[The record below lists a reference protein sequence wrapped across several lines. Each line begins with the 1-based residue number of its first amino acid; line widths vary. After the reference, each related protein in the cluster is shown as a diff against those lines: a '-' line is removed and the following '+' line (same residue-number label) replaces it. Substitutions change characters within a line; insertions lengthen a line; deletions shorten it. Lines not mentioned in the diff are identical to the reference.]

1 MMEEQELA
9 LRCARGDNAARRELY
24 MQYGSR
30 ILALCRRYVSDPADA
45 EDLRQDAF
53 VKIYRVIGRFR
64 WTRPGSLYAWM
75 SRVTINMAFDSY
87 WKRRRLAR
95 QLVDVEEMENAI
107 PDESTREEAASVP
120 PEVLAAMIEALP
132 EGYRTVFKL
141 YCIDGLSH
149 KDIAALLGIKEKSS
163 SASLSRARA
172 LLSDAIREYW
182 RNQEDGASPESW
194 AGILRKMRRATALRV
209 SATALALLLP
219 ISALLLW
226 HSNRQP
232 SAPTIAELTPT
243 VPAEPSPAP
252 EEPIVIPSEA
262 KESISSPVYSSV
274 VPNNPLVIPNDSSVI
289 PSDSP
294 VIPSEAKESV
304 PIDTPIDAP
313 TQPQEARQ
321 EPIQAPKQDPRPDSI
336 DPFLTLPEQIQRHRP
351 RVSLS
356 LRAGSGAARRS
367 TDVDLNST
375 PYIAALTYMNE
386 IRLPDGAINAI
397 DGIEVWNVRSN
408 YGNAI
413 EWLTNNSMP
422 GVFKST
428 KDSYRH
434 DLPVSLGLTARMELT
449 SWLGVESGLEYTYLH
464 STVLSEATHMDQRL
478 HFVGIPVRMDAR
490 LWSRGGIDLYA
501 GLGAKAEKCIAATM
515 GRVECEEPRL
525 QWSTEAFAGVQ
536 YRIAPRTHLYF
547 QPQISYSLTKT
558 DLVTY
563 RTETPMVFTLNAGLR
578 FDLK

>member
-24 MQYGSR
+24 IQYGSR

-45 EDLRQDAF
+45 EDLKQDAF
-53 VKIYRVIGRFR
+53 VKIFRIIGRFR

-87 WKRRRLAR
+87 RKRRRLAR
-95 QLVDVEEMENAI
+95 ELVDVEEMENVI
-107 PDESTREEAASVP
+107 PDESTREEVASVP
-120 PEVLAAMIEALP
+120 PEVLASMIEALP

-172 LLSDAIREYW
+172 LLSDAVREYW
-182 RNQEDGASPESW
+182 RNQEEGASPDSW
-194 AGILRKMRRATALRV
+194 AGILRKMRRATALR
-209 SATALALLLP
+209 ACTTALAVLLP
-219 ISALLLW
+219 VSALLLW

-232 SAPTIAELTPT
+232 SAPPIAENTPAT
-243 VPAEPSPAP
+243 PVTPSAIP
-252 EEPIVIPSEA
+252 EESIVIQEDTFVPYSRPSVA
-262 KESISSPVYSSV
+262 
-274 VPNNPLVIPNDSSVI
+274 

-304 PIDTPIDAP
+304 PSDAP
-313 TQPQEARQ
+313 ASPQEPQRKPEQKPRQ
-321 EPIQAPKQDPRPDSI
+321 DTRPDPI

-356 LRAGSGAARRS
+356 FRAGSGTSRRS
-367 TDVDLNST
+367 TDVNLNST
-375 PYIAALTYMNE
+375 PYIAALTYMNQVDP
-386 IRLPDGAINAI
+386 RLRPD
-397 DGIEVWNVRSN
+397 VRSN

-422 GVFKST
+422 GSYMSSVNH
-428 KDSYRH
+428 YRH
-434 DLPVSLGLTARMELT
+434 DLPVSFGLTARMELT
-449 SWLGVESGLEYTYLH
+449 PRMGVESGIEYTYLH
-464 STVLSEATHMDQRL
+464 SSVVSEDVQMDQRL
-478 HFVGIPVRMDAR
+478 HFVGIPVRMDTR
-490 LWSRGGIDLYA
+490 LWTGNGLDLYA
-501 GLGAKAEKCIAATM
+501 GLGVKAEKCIAASM
-515 GRVECEEPRL
+515 GFVDCEEKRL
-525 QWSTEAFAGVQ
+525 QWSTGAFAGVQ
-536 YRIAPRTHLYF
+536 YRIGTRAHLYF
-547 QPQISYSLTKT
+547 QPELTYSLTKT

-563 RTETPMVFTLNAGLR
+563 RTETPLMFTLSAGLR

>member
-24 MQYGSR
+24 VQYGSR

-45 EDLRQDAF
+45 EDLKQDAF

-87 WKRRRLAR
+87 GKRRRLAR
-95 QLVDVEEMENAI
+95 QLVDVEEMENVI

-120 PEVLAAMIEALP
+120 PEVLSAMIEALP

-182 RNQEDGASPESW
+182 RNQEEGTSPDSW
-194 AGILRKMRRATALRV
+194 SRILRKMHRAAALRA
-209 SATALALLLP
+209 SAIAVALLLP
-219 ISALLLW
+219 VSSLLLW
-226 HSNRQP
+226 HSTRRP
-232 SAPTIAELTPT
+232 SAPILAETTPT
-243 VPAEPSPAP
+243 IPGEPSPVFD
-252 EEPIVIPSEA
+252 EPTAILEDTFVIPG
-262 KESISSPVYSSV
+262 SP
-274 VPNNPLVIPNDSSVI
+274 SVI
-289 PSDSP
+289 PGDSH
-294 VIPSEAKESV
+294 VILSEAKESV
-304 PIDTPIDAP
+304 ASVIPDLIGDLPSEAP
-313 TQPQEARQ
+313 VPSPRDSSATASPASTRDL
-321 EPIQAPKQDPRPDSI
+321 PADPI
-336 DPFLTLPEQIQRHRP
+336 DPFLTLTEQIQRQRP
-351 RVSLS
+351 RISLS
-356 LRAGSGAARRS
+356 FRAGSGTNHRNTEIS
-367 TDVDLNST
+367 LDST
-375 PYIAALTYMNE
+375 PYIAALTYMNQ
-386 IRLPDGAINAI
+386 IDPQFRPD
-397 DGIEVWNVRSN
+397 VKSN
-408 YGNAI
+408 YGNAM
-413 EWLTNNSMP
+413 EWLVTNTAP
-422 GVFKST
+422 GSYTSAVNR
-428 KDSYRH
+428 YRH

-449 SWLGVESGLEYTYLH
+449 PRVGVESGIEYTYLH
-464 STVLSEATHMDQRL
+464 STVDSEAGRMDQRL
-478 HFVGIPVRMDAR
+478 HLVGIPVRMDTR
-490 LWSRGGIDLYA
+490 LWTRNGLDLYA
-501 GLGAKAEKCIAATM
+501 GIGAKAEKCIAASM
-515 GRVECEEPRL
+515 GVVDCEEPHL

-536 YRIAPRTHLYF
+536 YRIGPRAHLYF

>member
-24 MQYGSR
+24 VQYGSR

-45 EDLRQDAF
+45 EDLKQDAF

-87 WKRRRLAR
+87 GKRRRLAR
-95 QLVDVEEMENAI
+95 QLVDVEEMENVI

-120 PEVLAAMIEALP
+120 PEVLSAMIEALP

-182 RNQEDGASPESW
+182 RNQEEGTSPDSW
-194 AGILRKMRRATALRV
+194 SRILRKMHRAAALRA
-209 SATALALLLP
+209 SAIAVALLLP
-219 ISALLLW
+219 VSALMLW
-226 HSNRQP
+226 NSHRQP
-232 SAPTIAELTPT
+232 SGPTLAEITPTIPDG
-243 VPAEPSPAP
+243 PSPAFDEQSP
-252 EEPIVIPSEA
+252 VFEEPTAIQEDTFVIPSSPSVIPSE
-262 KESISSPVYSSV
+262 SS
-274 VPNNPLVIPNDSSVI
+274 
-289 PSDSP
+289 

-304 PIDTPIDAP
+304 SSPVVPSDTLASPQAP
-313 TQPQEARQ
+313 RQ
-321 EPIQAPKQDPRPDSI
+321 EPQNAPRQDTRPDPV
-336 DPFLTLPEQIQRHRP
+336 DPFLTLTEQIQRQRP
-351 RVSLS
+351 RISLS
-356 LRAGSGAARRS
+356 FRAGSGTNRRS
-367 TDVDLNST
+367 TEVSLNST

-386 IRLPDGAINAI
+386 ISPLDNATNAI
-397 DGIEVWNVRSN
+397 DIMNVRSN

-413 EWLTNNSMP
+413 EWLSNNSALNA
-422 GVFKST
+422 FQST
-428 KDSYRH
+428 TDHYRH
-434 DLPVSLGLTARMELT
+434 DLPISLGLTARMELT
-449 SWLGVESGLEYTYLH
+449 PRVGVESGLEYTYLH
-464 STVLSEATHMDQRL
+464 SIVLSEAVQMDQRL
-478 HFVGIPVRMDAR
+478 HFVGIPVRVDTR
-490 LWSRGGIDLYA
+490 LWSRDGIDLYA
-501 GLGAKAEKCIAATM
+501 GLGAKAEKCISATM
-515 GRVECEEPRL
+515 GKIECEEPRL
-525 QWSTEAFAGVQ
+525 QWSTEAFGGVQ
-536 YRIAPRTHLYF
+536 YRIAPRAHLYF

-563 RTETPMVFTLNAGLR
+563 RTETPLMFTLNAGLR

>member
-1 MMEEQELA
+1 MEEQELA

-75 SRVTINMAFDSY
+75 SRVTINLAFDSY
-87 WKRRRLAR
+87 GKRRRLAR
-95 QLVDVEEMENAI
+95 QLVDVETVENVL
-107 PDESTREEAASVP
+107 PDESTYEEAISVP

-182 RNQEDGASPESW
+182 RNQEEGASPESW

-209 SATALALLLP
+209 GATALAVLLP
-219 ISALLLW
+219 VSALLLW
-226 HSNRQP
+226 HSDRQP
-232 SAPTIAELTPT
+232 SAPPIAEVTPT
-243 VPAEPSPAP
+243 APVEPTPAP
-252 EEPIVIPSEA
+252 EESIVIPEDT
-262 KESISSPVYSSV
+262 
-274 VPNNPLVIPNDSSVI
+274 VIPYSRPSVIKSDSSRILSDSSVT
-289 PSDSP
+289 PSDSSAVP
-294 VIPSEAKESV
+294 DDSSVIPSEAKESV
-304 PIDTPIDAP
+304 SSDTP
-313 TQPQEARQ
+313 TSPQEPRQ
-321 EPIQAPKQDPRPDSI
+321 KPKQESRQDTRPDPI
-336 DPFLTLPEQIQRHRP
+336 DPFLTLPEQIQRNRP
-351 RVSLS
+351 RISLS
-356 LRAGSGAARRS
+356 LRAGSGTARRS
-367 TDVDLNST
+367 TDVNLNTT

-386 IRLPDGAINAI
+386 IYPSSINSV
-397 DGIEVWNVRSN
+397 DGIGTMNVRSN

-413 EWLTNNSMP
+413 EWLSNNSALI
-422 GVFKST
+422 VSQST
-428 KDSYRH
+428 TDHYRH
-434 DLPVSLGLTARMELT
+434 DLPVSFGLTARMELT
-449 SWLGVESGLEYTYLH
+449 PRLGVESGLEYTYLH
-464 STVLSEATHMDQRL
+464 STVLSEAVQMDQRL
-478 HFVGIPVRMDAR
+478 HFVGIPVRVDTR
-490 LWSRGGIDLYA
+490 LWSRNGIDLYA
-501 GLGAKAEKCIAATM
+501 GLGAKAEKCISATM
-515 GRVECEEPRL
+515 GKIKCEEPRL

-536 YRIAPRTHLYF
+536 YRIAPRAHLYF
-547 QPQISYSLTKT
+547 QPQITYSLTKT

-563 RTETPMVFTLNAGLR
+563 RTETPLMFTLNAGLR

>member
-24 MQYGSR
+24 VQYGSR

-45 EDLRQDAF
+45 EDLKQDAF

-87 WKRRRLAR
+87 GKRRRLAR
-95 QLVDVEEMENAI
+95 QLVDVEEMENVI

-120 PEVLAAMIEALP
+120 PEVLSAMIEALP

-182 RNQEDGASPESW
+182 RNQEEGTSPDSW
-194 AGILRKMRRATALRV
+194 SRILRKMHRAAALRA
-209 SATALALLLP
+209 SAIAVALLLP
-219 ISALLLW
+219 VSALMLW
-226 HSNRQP
+226 NSHRQP
-232 SAPTIAELTPT
+232 SGPTLAEITPTIPDG
-243 VPAEPSPAP
+243 PSPAFDEQSP
-252 EEPIVIPSEA
+252 VFEEPTAIQEDTFVIPS
-262 KESISSPVYSSV
+262 SPSA
-274 VPNNPLVIPNDSSVI
+274 I
-289 PSDSP
+289 PSEPS

-304 PIDTPIDAP
+304 SSPVVPSDTLTSPQAP
-313 TQPQEARQ
+313 RQ
-321 EPIQAPKQDPRPDSI
+321 EPQNAPRQDTRSNPV
-336 DPFLTLPEQIQRHRP
+336 DPFLTLTEQIQRRRP
-351 RVSLS
+351 RISLS
-356 LRAGSGAARRS
+356 FRAGSGTNRRNTEVS
-367 TDVDLNST
+367 LNST

-386 IRLPDGAINAI
+386 ISPLDNATNAI
-397 DGIEVWNVRSN
+397 DIMNVRSN

-413 EWLTNNSMP
+413 EWLSNNSALNA
-422 GVFKST
+422 FQST
-428 KDSYRH
+428 TDHYRH

-449 SWLGVESGLEYTYLH
+449 PRVGVESGLEYTYLH
-464 STVLSEATHMDQRL
+464 STVLSEAVQMDQRL
-478 HFVGIPVRMDAR
+478 HFVGIPVRVDAR
-490 LWSRGGIDLYA
+490 LWSRDGIDLYA
-501 GLGAKAEKCIAATM
+501 GLGAKAEKCISATM
-515 GRVECEEPRL
+515 GKIECEEPRL
-525 QWSTEAFAGVQ
+525 QWSTEAFAGLQ
-536 YRIAPRTHLYF
+536 YRIAPRAHLYF

>member
-24 MQYGSR
+24 IQYGSR

-53 VKIYRVIGRFR
+53 VKIYRVIGRFH

-87 WKRRRLAR
+87 GKRRRLAR
-95 QLVDVEEMENAI
+95 QLVDVDEMENDI

-120 PEVLAAMIEALP
+120 PEVLASMIEALP

-182 RNQEDGASPESW
+182 RNQEEGASPESW

-209 SATALALLLP
+209 GATAMALLLP

-232 SAPTIAELTPT
+232 SAPAIAEVTPIAP
-243 VPAEPSPAP
+243 VEPSPT
-252 EEPIVIPSEA
+252 
-262 KESISSPVYSSV
+262 PVEQITIQEDTF
-274 VPNNPLVIPNDSSVI
+274 IPNSRPSVI
-289 PSDSP
+289 PSNP
-294 VIPSEAKESV
+294 FVIPSEAKESV
-304 PIDTPIDAP
+304 PIDTHTDTPAP
-313 TQPQEARQ
+313 AQ
-321 EPIQAPKQDPRPDSI
+321 EPWQEPDPAPKQDTRPDPI
-336 DPFLTLPEQIQRHRP
+336 DPFLTLPEQIQRNRP
-351 RVSLS
+351 RISIS
-356 LRAGSGAARRS
+356 LRAGSGAACRS

-413 EWLTNNSMP
+413 EWLANNSAP
-422 GVFKST
+422 GLFRST

-449 SWLGVESGLEYTYLH
+449 PRLGVESGLEYTYLH

-490 LWSRGGIDLYA
+490 LWSRGGIDLYV

-515 GRVECEEPRL
+515 GRIVCEEPRL

-536 YRIAPRTHLYF
+536 YRIAPRAHLYF

-563 RTETPMVFTLNAGLR
+563 RTENPMMFTLNAGLR

>member
-24 MQYGSR
+24 IQYGSR

-75 SRVTINMAFDSY
+75 SRVTINLAFDSY
-87 WKRRRLAR
+87 GKRRRLAR
-95 QLVDVEEMENAI
+95 QLVDVETVENVL
-107 PDESTREEAASVP
+107 PDESTYEEAISVP

-182 RNQEDGASPESW
+182 RNQEEGASPESW

-209 SATALALLLP
+209 GATALAVLLP
-219 ISALLLW
+219 VSALLLW
-226 HSNRQP
+226 HSDRQP
-232 SAPTIAELTPT
+232 SAPPIAENTPT
-243 VPAEPSPAP
+243 MPVEPTPAP
-252 EEPIVIPSEA
+252 EESIVIPEDT
-262 KESISSPVYSSV
+262 
-274 VPNNPLVIPNDSSVI
+274 VIPYSRPSVAKSDSS
-289 PSDSP
+289 

-304 PIDTPIDAP
+304 PIDTLSDTPAP
-313 TQPQEARQ
+313 PQDPRQ
-321 EPIQAPKQDPRPDSI
+321 EPKQEPKQSPKQDTRPDPI
-336 DPFLTLPEQIQRHRP
+336 DPFLTLPEQIQRNRP
-351 RVSLS
+351 RISLS
-356 LRAGSGAARRS
+356 LRAGSGTARRS
-367 TDVDLNST
+367 TDVNLNTT

-386 IRLPDGAINAI
+386 IYPSSINSV
-397 DGIEVWNVRSN
+397 DGIGTMNVRSN

-413 EWLTNNSMP
+413 EWLSNNSALI
-422 GVFKST
+422 VSQST
-428 KDSYRH
+428 TDHYRH
-434 DLPVSLGLTARMELT
+434 DLPVSFGLTARMELT
-449 SWLGVESGLEYTYLH
+449 PRLGVESGLEYTYLH
-464 STVLSEATHMDQRL
+464 STVLSEAVQMDQRL
-478 HFVGIPVRMDAR
+478 HFVGIPVRVDTR
-490 LWSRGGIDLYA
+490 LWSRNGIDLYA
-501 GLGAKAEKCIAATM
+501 GLGAKAEKCISASM
-515 GRVECEEPRL
+515 GKIECEEPRL
-525 QWSTEAFAGVQ
+525 QWSTEAFAGLQ
-536 YRIAPRTHLYF
+536 YRIAPRAHLYF

-563 RTETPMVFTLNAGLR
+563 RTETPMMFTLNAGLR

>member
-45 EDLRQDAF
+45 EDLKQDAF
-53 VKIYRVIGRFR
+53 VKIFRVIGRFR

-87 WKRRRLAR
+87 GKRRRLAR
-95 QLVDVEEMENAI
+95 QLVDVDEMENVI
-107 PDESTREEAASVP
+107 SDESTYEEAASVP

-182 RNQEDGASPESW
+182 RNEEDGTSPDSW
-194 AGILRKMRRATALRV
+194 SRILRKMHRAAALRA
-209 SATALALLLP
+209 SAIAVALLIP
-219 ISALLLW
+219 VSSLLLW
-226 HSNRQP
+226 HSTRQP
-232 SAPTIAELTPT
+232 SAPPIAEITPN
-243 VPAEPSPAP
+243 VP
-252 EEPIVIPSEA
+252 EEPTPVFEEPTVIQEDTFIPYSRPSVSLNIPS
-262 KESISSPVYSSV
+262 V
-274 VPNNPLVIPNDSSVI
+274 VQ
-289 PSDSP
+289 SDAS

-304 PIDTPIDAP
+304 SSVIPDLIGDLPTETPEPSLRDSSATAP
-313 TQPQEARQ
+313 A
-321 EPIQAPKQDPRPDSI
+321 ASPRTLPPNPI
-336 DPFLTLPEQIQRHRP
+336 DPFLTLPEQIRRQRP
-351 RVSLS
+351 RISLS
-356 LRAGSGAARRS
+356 FRAGSGTSHRNA
-367 TDVDLNST
+367 DVDLGST
-375 PYIAALTYMNE
+375 PYIEALTYMNQLE
-386 IRLPDGAINAI
+386 PQFRPD
-397 DGIEVWNVRSN
+397 VRSN
-408 YGNAI
+408 VGNAL
-413 EWLTNNSMP
+413 EWLLNNSVP
-422 GVFKST
+422 GSYTSAVNH
-428 KDSYRH
+428 YRH

-449 SWLGVESGLEYTYLH
+449 PRIGVESGIEYTYLH
-464 STVLSEATHMDQRL
+464 STVDSEAGLMDQKL
-478 HFVGIPVRMDAR
+478 HFVGIPVRMDTR
-490 LWSRGGIDLYA
+490 LWTRNGLDLYA
-501 GLGAKAEKCIAATM
+501 GIGAKAEKCVAASM
-515 GRVECEEPRL
+515 GIVDCEEPRL
-525 QWSTEAFAGVQ
+525 QWSAGAFAGIQ
-536 YRIAPRTHLYF
+536 YRIAPRAHLYF
-547 QPQISYSLTKT
+547 QPEFSYSLTKT

>member
-1 MMEEQELA
+1 MEEQELA

-45 EDLRQDAF
+45 EDLKQDAF

-75 SRVTINMAFDSY
+75 SRVTINMAFDSFG
-87 WKRRRLAR
+87 KRRRLAR
-95 QLVDVEEMENAI
+95 QLVDVDEMESVI

-182 RNQEDGASPESW
+182 RNQEEGASPESW

-209 SATALALLLP
+209 SATAMALLLP
-219 ISALLLW
+219 VSALLLW

-232 SAPTIAELTPT
+232 SAPPIAEVTPT
-243 VPAEPSPAP
+243 VPVEPSPVP
-252 EEPIVIPSEA
+252 EEPIAIQEDAFVPYSRPSVAQGNSYVIPS
-262 KESISSPVYSSV
+262 
-274 VPNNPLVIPNDSSVI
+274 N
-289 PSDSP
+289 SP
-294 VIPSEAKESV
+294 VIPSEAKESLSSPVV
-304 PIDTPIDAP
+304 PNDSPVVPSDTSA
-313 TQPQEARQ
+313 TSQEPRQ
-321 EPIQAPKQDPRPDSI
+321 EPKQAPKQDTRPDPI
-336 DPFLTLPEQIQRHRP
+336 DPFLTLPEQIQRQRP
-351 RVSLS
+351 RISLS
-356 LRAGSGAARRS
+356 LRAGSGATRRS
-367 TDVDLNST
+367 ADVDLDST

-413 EWLTNNSMP
+413 EWLTNNSAP
-422 GVFKST
+422 GLFAST

-449 SWLGVESGLEYTYLH
+449 PRLGVESGLEYTYLH

-501 GLGAKAEKCIAATM
+501 GLGVKAEKCIAATM
-515 GRVECEEPRL
+515 GRIECEEPRL
-525 QWSTEAFAGVQ
+525 QWSAEAFAGVQ

-547 QPQISYSLTKT
+547 QPQISYSFTKT

-563 RTETPMVFTLNAGLR
+563 RTETPMMFTLNAGLR

>member
-24 MQYGSR
+24 VQYGSR

-45 EDLRQDAF
+45 EDLKQDAF

-87 WKRRRLAR
+87 GKRRRLAR
-95 QLVDVEEMENAI
+95 QLVDVEEMENVL

-182 RNQEDGASPESW
+182 RSQEEGTSPESW
-194 AGILRKMRRATALRV
+194 SRILRKMHRAAALRA
-209 SATALALLLP
+209 SAIAVALLLP
-219 ISALLLW
+219 VTSLLLW
-226 HSNRQP
+226 HSTRRP
-232 SAPTIAELTPT
+232 SAPTLAETTPT
-243 VPAEPSPAP
+243 IPDEPSPIID
-252 EEPIVIPSEA
+252 EPTAIQEDTFVIPS
-262 KESISSPVYSSV
+262 SP
-274 VPNNPLVIPNDSSVI
+274 SVI
-289 PSDSP
+289 PSSPSVVPGSPSVVPSDSS

-304 PIDTPIDAP
+304 PSETP
-313 TQPQEARQ
+313 TSPQEPRYEPRKESRQ
-321 EPIQAPKQDPRPDSI
+321 DTHPDSI
-336 DPFLTLPEQIQRHRP
+336 DPFLTLPEQIQRQRP
-351 RVSLS
+351 RVTLGF
-356 LRAGSGAARRS
+356 RAGSGTNRRNTEVS
-367 TDVDLNST
+367 LNST

-386 IRLPDGAINAI
+386 IDPQFRPD
-397 DGIEVWNVRSN
+397 VKSN
-408 YGNAI
+408 YGNAM
-413 EWLTNNSMP
+413 EWLVNNTAP
-422 GVFKST
+422 GSYTSAVNH
-428 KDSYRH
+428 YRH

-449 SWLGVESGLEYTYLH
+449 PRVGVESGLEYTYLH
-464 STVLSEATHMDQRL
+464 STVLSEAVQMDQRL
-478 HFVGIPVRMDAR
+478 HFVGIPVRVDAR
-490 LWSRGGIDLYA
+490 LWSRDGIDLYA
-501 GLGAKAEKCIAATM
+501 GLGAKAEKCISATM
-515 GRVECEEPRL
+515 GKIECEEPRL
-525 QWSTEAFAGVQ
+525 QWSTEAFGGVQ
-536 YRIAPRTHLYF
+536 FRIAPRAHLYF

-563 RTETPMVFTLNAGLR
+563 RTETPLMFTLNAGLR

>member
-24 MQYGSR
+24 VQYGSR

-45 EDLRQDAF
+45 EDLKQDAF

-87 WKRRRLAR
+87 GKRRRLAR
-95 QLVDVEEMENAI
+95 QLVDVEEMENVI

-120 PEVLAAMIEALP
+120 PEVLSAMIEALP

-182 RNQEDGASPESW
+182 RNQEEGTSPDSW
-194 AGILRKMRRATALRV
+194 SRILRKMHRAAALRA
-209 SATALALLLP
+209 SAIAVALLLP
-219 ISALLLW
+219 VSALMLW
-226 HSNRQP
+226 NSHRQP
-232 SAPTIAELTPT
+232 SGPTLAEITPTIPDG
-243 VPAEPSPAP
+243 PSPAFDEQSP
-252 EEPIVIPSEA
+252 VFDEPTAIQEDTFVIPSSPSVIPSIPSVIPTEA
-262 KESISSPVYSSV
+262 KES
-274 VPNNPLVIPNDSSVI
+274 DASVI
-289 PSDSP
+289 PDLIGDLPTEAPAPSP
-294 VIPSEAKESV
+294 HDTSATTPPASTRDV
-304 PIDTPIDAP
+304 PP
-313 TQPQEARQ
+313 
-321 EPIQAPKQDPRPDSI
+321 DPI
-336 DPFLTLPEQIQRHRP
+336 DPFLTLPEQIQRQRP

-356 LRAGSGAARRS
+356 FRAGSGTNRRN
-367 TDVDLNST
+367 TEVNLNST
-375 PYIAALTYMNE
+375 PYIAALTYMNQ
-386 IRLPDGAINAI
+386 IDPQFRPD
-397 DGIEVWNVRSN
+397 VKSN
-408 YGNAI
+408 YGNAM
-413 EWLTNNSMP
+413 EWLVTNTAP
-422 GVFKST
+422 GSYTSAVNR
-428 KDSYRH
+428 YRH

-449 SWLGVESGLEYTYLH
+449 PRVGVESGIEYTYLH
-464 STVLSEATHMDQRL
+464 STVDSEAGRMDQRL
-478 HFVGIPVRMDAR
+478 HLVGIPVRMDTR
-490 LWSRGGIDLYA
+490 LWTRNGLGLYA
-501 GLGAKAEKCIAATM
+501 GIGAKAEKCIAASM
-515 GRVECEEPRL
+515 GVVDCEEPHL

-536 YRIAPRTHLYF
+536 YRIGPRAHLYF

>member
-9 LRCARGDNAARRELY
+9 IRCARGDNAARRELY

-53 VKIYRVIGRFR
+53 VKIYRVIGRFH
-64 WTRPGSLYAWM
+64 WTRPGSLYSWM
-75 SRVTINMAFDSY
+75 ARVTINLAFDSY
-87 WKRRRLAR
+87 GKRRRLAR
-95 QLVDVEEMENAI
+95 ELVDVETVENVL
-107 PDESTREEAASVP
+107 PDESTYEEAVSVP

-172 LLSDAIREYW
+172 MLSDAIREYW

-209 SATALALLLP
+209 SATAMALLLP

-232 SAPTIAELTPT
+232 AAPAIAEVTPT
-243 VPAEPSPAP
+243 APAEPSTVP
-252 EEPIVIPSEA
+252 EELMAVQE
-262 KESISSPVYSSV
+262 ET
-274 VPNNPLVIPNDSSVI
+274 VIPNGRPSVLPGDSSRMLSDSSVTPSDSSSVPDDSSVI
-289 PSDSP
+289 PG
-294 VIPSEAKESV
+294 EAKESV
-304 PIDTPIDAP
+304 SSDTLAS
-313 TQPQEARQ
+313 PQKPRQKPEHEPRQ
-321 EPIQAPKQDPRPDSI
+321 ESRPDPI
-336 DPFLTLPEQIQRHRP
+336 DPFLTLPEQIQRNRP
-351 RVSLS
+351 RISLS
-356 LRAGSGAARRS
+356 LRAGSGTARRS
-367 TDVDLNST
+367 MDVNLNAT

-386 IRLPDGAINAI
+386 VNPYNDIDVIN
-397 DGIEVWNVRSN
+397 GIEVLNVRSN
-408 YGNAI
+408 YDKAI
-413 EWLTNNSMP
+413 EWLSNNSAQI
-422 GVFKST
+422 VSKST
-428 KDSYRH
+428 TDHYRH
-434 DLPVSLGLTARMELT
+434 DLPVSFGLTARMELIPR
-449 SWLGVESGLEYTYLH
+449 LGVESGLEYTYLH
-464 STVLSEATHMDQRL
+464 SIVLSEAVRMDQRL
-478 HFVGIPVRMDAR
+478 HFVGIPVRVDTR
-490 LWSRGGIDLYA
+490 LWSRNGIDLYA
-501 GLGAKAEKCIAATM
+501 GLGAKAEKCISATM
-515 GRVECEEPRL
+515 GKVECEEPRL

-536 YRIAPRTHLYF
+536 YRIAPRAHLYL

-563 RTETPMVFTLNAGLR
+563 RTETPMMFTLNAGLR

>member
-24 MQYGSR
+24 VQYGSR

-45 EDLRQDAF
+45 EDLKQDAF

-87 WKRRRLAR
+87 GKRRRLAR
-95 QLVDVEEMENAI
+95 QLVDVEEMENVI

-120 PEVLAAMIEALP
+120 PEVLSAMIEALP

-141 YCIDGLSH
+141 YCIDGHSH

-182 RNQEDGASPESW
+182 RNQEEGTSPDSW
-194 AGILRKMRRATALRV
+194 SRILRKMHRAAALRA
-209 SATALALLLP
+209 SAIAVALLLP
-219 ISALLLW
+219 VSALMLW
-226 HSNRQP
+226 NSHRQP
-232 SAPTIAELTPT
+232 SGPTLAEITPTIPDG
-243 VPAEPSPAP
+243 PSPAFDEQSP
-252 EEPIVIPSEA
+252 VFDEPTAIQEDTFVIPSSPSVIPSIPSVIPTEA
-262 KESISSPVYSSV
+262 KES
-274 VPNNPLVIPNDSSVI
+274 DASVI
-289 PSDSP
+289 PDLIGDLPTEAPAPSP
-294 VIPSEAKESV
+294 HDTSATTPPASTRDV
-304 PIDTPIDAP
+304 PP
-313 TQPQEARQ
+313 
-321 EPIQAPKQDPRPDSI
+321 DPI
-336 DPFLTLPEQIQRHRP
+336 DPFLTLPEQIQRQRP

-356 LRAGSGAARRS
+356 FRAGSGTNRRN
-367 TDVDLNST
+367 TEVNLNST
-375 PYIAALTYMNE
+375 PYIAALTYMNQ
-386 IRLPDGAINAI
+386 IDPQFRPD
-397 DGIEVWNVRSN
+397 VKSN
-408 YGNAI
+408 YGNAM
-413 EWLTNNSMP
+413 EWLVTNTAP
-422 GVFKST
+422 GSYTSAVNR
-428 KDSYRH
+428 YRH

-449 SWLGVESGLEYTYLH
+449 PRVGVESGIEYTYLH
-464 STVLSEATHMDQRL
+464 STVDSEAGRMDQRL
-478 HFVGIPVRMDAR
+478 HLVGIPVRMDTR
-490 LWSRGGIDLYA
+490 LWTRNGLGLYA
-501 GLGAKAEKCIAATM
+501 GIGAKAEKCIAASM
-515 GRVECEEPRL
+515 GVVDCEEPHL

-536 YRIAPRTHLYF
+536 YRIGPRAHLYF

>member
-24 MQYGSR
+24 VQYGSR

-45 EDLRQDAF
+45 EDLKQDAF

-87 WKRRRLAR
+87 GKRRRLAR
-95 QLVDVEEMENAI
+95 QLVDVEEMENVI

-120 PEVLAAMIEALP
+120 PEVLSAMIEALP

-182 RNQEDGASPESW
+182 RNQEEGTSPDSW
-194 AGILRKMRRATALRV
+194 SRILRKMHRAAALRA
-209 SATALALLLP
+209 SAIVVALLLP
-219 ISALLLW
+219 VSALMLW
-226 HSNRQP
+226 NSHRQP
-232 SAPTIAELTPT
+232 SGPTLAEITPTIPDG
-243 VPAEPSPAP
+243 PSPAFDEQSP
-252 EEPIVIPSEA
+252 VFDEPTAIQEDTFVIPSSPSVIPSIPSVIPTEA
-262 KESISSPVYSSV
+262 KESDV
-274 VPNNPLVIPNDSSVI
+274 SVI
-289 PSDSP
+289 PDLIGDLPTEAPAPSP
-294 VIPSEAKESV
+294 HDTSATTPPASTRDV
-304 PIDTPIDAP
+304 PP
-313 TQPQEARQ
+313 
-321 EPIQAPKQDPRPDSI
+321 DPI
-336 DPFLTLPEQIQRHRP
+336 DPFLTLPEQIQRQRP

-356 LRAGSGAARRS
+356 FRAGSGTNRRN
-367 TDVDLNST
+367 TEVNLNST
-375 PYIAALTYMNE
+375 PYIAALTYMNQ
-386 IRLPDGAINAI
+386 IDPQFRPD
-397 DGIEVWNVRSN
+397 VKSN
-408 YGNAI
+408 YGNAM
-413 EWLTNNSMP
+413 EWLVTNTAP
-422 GVFKST
+422 GSYTSAVNR
-428 KDSYRH
+428 YRH

-449 SWLGVESGLEYTYLH
+449 PRVGVESGIEYTYLH
-464 STVLSEATHMDQRL
+464 STVDSEAGRMDQRL
-478 HFVGIPVRMDAR
+478 HLVGIPVRMDTR
-490 LWSRGGIDLYA
+490 LWTRNGLGLYA
-501 GLGAKAEKCIAATM
+501 GIGAKAEKCIAASM
-515 GRVECEEPRL
+515 GVVDCEEPHL

-536 YRIAPRTHLYF
+536 YRIGPRAHLYF

>member
-24 MQYGSR
+24 IQYGSR

-53 VKIYRVIGRFR
+53 VKIYRVIGRFH

-75 SRVTINMAFDSY
+75 SRVTINLAFDSY
-87 WKRRRLAR
+87 GKRRRLAR
-95 QLVDVEEMENAI
+95 QLVDVDTVENVL
-107 PDESTREEAASVP
+107 PDESTYEEAVSVP

-209 SATALALLLP
+209 SATALAVLLP
-219 ISALLLW
+219 VSALLLW

-232 SAPTIAELTPT
+232 SAPPIAENTPT
-243 VPAEPSPAP
+243 MPVEPTPAP
-252 EEPIVIPSEA
+252 EESIIIPENTVIPYSRPSVA
-262 KESISSPVYSSV
+262 KS
-274 VPNNPLVIPNDSSVI
+274 DSS
-289 PSDSP
+289 

-304 PIDTPIDAP
+304 PIDTLSDTPAP
-313 TQPQEARQ
+313 LQ
-321 EPIQAPKQDPRPDSI
+321 EPRQAPKQEPKQESKQASRQDTRPDPI
-336 DPFLTLPEQIQRHRP
+336 DPFLTLPEQIQRNRP
-351 RVSLS
+351 RISLS
-356 LRAGSGAARRS
+356 LRAGSGTAQRS
-367 TDVDLNST
+367 MDVNLNAT

-386 IRLPDGAINAI
+386 YYPGTINSLDEI
-397 DGIEVWNVRSN
+397 DGMNVRSN

-413 EWLTNNSMP
+413 AWLSNNTSLD
-422 GVFKST
+422 GFRST
-428 KDSYRH
+428 TDHYRH

-449 SWLGVESGLEYTYLH
+449 PRIGVESGLEYTYLH
-464 STVLSEATHMDQRL
+464 SAVLSEAVQLDQRL
-478 HFVGIPVRMDAR
+478 HFVGIPVRVDTR
-490 LWSRGGIDLYA
+490 LWSRNGIDLYA
-501 GLGAKAEKCIAATM
+501 GLGAKAEKCISATM
-515 GRVECEEPRL
+515 GKIECEEPRL

-536 YRIAPRTHLYF
+536 YRIAPRAHLYF

-563 RTETPMVFTLNAGLR
+563 RTETPLVFTLNAGLR

>member
-45 EDLRQDAF
+45 EDLKQDAF

-87 WKRRRLAR
+87 GKRRRLAR

-107 PDESTREEAASVP
+107 PDESTYEEAASVP
-120 PEVLAAMIEALP
+120 PEVLGAMIEALP

-182 RNQEDGASPESW
+182 RNEEEGTSPDSW
-194 AGILRKMRRATALRV
+194 CRILRKMRRVAALRATAIAV
-209 SATALALLLP
+209 AILLP
-219 ISALLLW
+219 VSSLLLW
-226 HSNRQP
+226 HSSPQP
-232 SAPTIAELTPT
+232 SAPTIAEITP
-243 VPAEPSPAP
+243 AAP
-252 EEPIVIPSEA
+252 EEPTPIAEEPTVIQEDTFTPFSRPPVSLNIPPVIQSDPS
-262 KESISSPVYSSV
+262 
-274 VPNNPLVIPNDSSVI
+274 
-289 PSDSP
+289 

-304 PIDTPIDAP
+304 SIPGTTSPVIPGSTRNLPP
-313 TQPQEARQ
+313 
-321 EPIQAPKQDPRPDSI
+321 DPI
-336 DPFLTLPEQIQRHRP
+336 DPFLTLPEQIQRQRP
-351 RVSLS
+351 RISLS
-356 LRAGSGAARRS
+356 FRAGSGANRRS
-367 TDVDLNST
+367 TDVNLNST
-375 PYIAALTYMNE
+375 PYIAALTYMNQ
-386 IRLPDGAINAI
+386 IDPRFRPD
-397 DGIEVWNVRSN
+397 VRSN
-408 YGNAI
+408 YSNSI
-413 EWLTNNSMP
+413 EWLANNAVP
-422 GVFKST
+422 GSITSAVNR
-428 KDSYRH
+428 YRH

-449 SWLGVESGLEYTYLH
+449 PRMGVESGIEYTYLH
-464 STVLSEATHMDQRL
+464 STVDSEAGPLEQRL
-478 HFVGIPVRMDAR
+478 HFVGIPVRMDTR
-490 LWSRGGIDLYA
+490 LWTRNGLDLYA
-501 GLGAKAEKCIAATM
+501 GVGAKAEKCIAASM
-515 GRVECEEPRL
+515 GTVDCEEPRL
-525 QWSTEAFAGVQ
+525 QWSAGAFAGVQ
-536 YRIAPRTHLYF
+536 YRIGARAHLYF
-547 QPQISYSLTKT
+547 QPEFSYSFTKT

-563 RTETPMVFTLNAGLR
+563 RTENPIVFTLNAGLR

>member
-24 MQYGSR
+24 VQYGSR

-45 EDLRQDAF
+45 EDLKQDAF

-87 WKRRRLAR
+87 GKRRRLAR
-95 QLVDVEEMENAI
+95 QLVDVEEMENVI

-120 PEVLAAMIEALP
+120 PEVLSAMIEALP

-182 RNQEDGASPESW
+182 RNQEEGTSPDSW
-194 AGILRKMRRATALRV
+194 SRILRKMHRAAALRASAIAVAFLLPV
-209 SATALALLLP
+209 SALM
-219 ISALLLW
+219 LW
-226 HSNRQP
+226 NSHRQP
-232 SAPTIAELTPT
+232 SGPTLAEITPTIPD
-243 VPAEPSPAP
+243 EPSPVFDEQSP
-252 EEPIVIPSEA
+252 VFEEPTAIQEDTFVIPSIPSAIPSEPSVIPSEA
-262 KESISSPVYSSV
+262 KES
-274 VPNNPLVIPNDSSVI
+274 DASVI
-289 PSDSP
+289 PDLIGDLPTEAPAPSPHDSSATTP
-294 VIPSEAKESV
+294 PASTRDV
-304 PIDTPIDAP
+304 PP
-313 TQPQEARQ
+313 
-321 EPIQAPKQDPRPDSI
+321 DPI
-336 DPFLTLPEQIQRHRP
+336 DPFLTLPEQIQRQRP

-356 LRAGSGAARRS
+356 FRAGSGTNRRN
-367 TDVDLNST
+367 TEVNLNST

-386 IRLPDGAINAI
+386 ISPLDNATNAI
-397 DGIEVWNVRSN
+397 DILNVRSN

-413 EWLTNNSMP
+413 EWLSNNSALNA
-422 GVFKST
+422 FQST
-428 KDSYRH
+428 TDHYRH

-449 SWLGVESGLEYTYLH
+449 PRVGVESGLEYTYLH
-464 STVLSEATHMDQRL
+464 STVLSEAVQMDQRL
-478 HFVGIPVRMDAR
+478 HFVGIPVRVDTR
-490 LWSRGGIDLYA
+490 LWSRDGIDLYA
-501 GLGAKAEKCIAATM
+501 GLGAKVEKCISATM
-515 GRVECEEPRL
+515 GKIECEEPRL
-525 QWSTEAFAGVQ
+525 QWSTEAFGGVQ
-536 YRIAPRTHLYF
+536 YRIAPRAHLYF

-563 RTETPMVFTLNAGLR
+563 RTEAPMVFTLNAGLR

>member
-24 MQYGSR
+24 VQYGSR

-45 EDLRQDAF
+45 EDLKQDAF

-87 WKRRRLAR
+87 GKRRRLAR
-95 QLVDVEEMENAI
+95 QLVDVEEMENVI

-120 PEVLAAMIEALP
+120 PEVLSAMIEALP

-182 RNQEDGASPESW
+182 RNQEDGTSPDSW
-194 AGILRKMRRATALRV
+194 SRILRKMHRAAALRA
-209 SATALALLLP
+209 SAIAVALLLP
-219 ISALLLW
+219 VSALMLW
-226 HSNRQP
+226 NSHRQP
-232 SAPTIAELTPT
+232 SGPTLAEITPTIPDG
-243 VPAEPSPAP
+243 PSPAFDEQSP
-252 EEPIVIPSEA
+252 VFEEPTAIQEDTFVIPS
-262 KESISSPVYSSV
+262 SPSA
-274 VPNNPLVIPNDSSVI
+274 I
-289 PSDSP
+289 PSEPS

-304 PIDTPIDAP
+304 SSPVVPSDTLASPQAP
-313 TQPQEARQ
+313 RQ
-321 EPIQAPKQDPRPDSI
+321 EPQNAPRQDTRPDPV
-336 DPFLTLPEQIQRHRP
+336 DPFLTLPEQIQRQRP
-351 RVSLS
+351 RISLS
-356 LRAGSGAARRS
+356 FRAGSGTNRRN
-367 TDVDLNST
+367 TEVNLNST

-386 IRLPDGAINAI
+386 ISPLDNATNAI
-397 DGIEVWNVRSN
+397 DIMNVRSN

-413 EWLTNNSMP
+413 EWLSNNSALNA
-422 GVFKST
+422 FQST
-428 KDSYRH
+428 TDHYRH

-449 SWLGVESGLEYTYLH
+449 PRVGVESGLEYTYLH
-464 STVLSEATHMDQRL
+464 STVLSEAVQMDQRL
-478 HFVGIPVRMDAR
+478 HFVGIPVRVDTR
-490 LWSRGGIDLYA
+490 LWSRDGIDLYA
-501 GLGAKAEKCIAATM
+501 GLGAKAEKCISATM
-515 GRVECEEPRL
+515 GKIECEEPRL
-525 QWSTEAFAGVQ
+525 QWSTEAFGGVQ
-536 YRIAPRTHLYF
+536 YRIAPRAHLYF

-563 RTETPMVFTLNAGLR
+563 RTETPLMFTLNAGLR

>member
-1 MMEEQELA
+1 MEEQELA

-24 MQYGSR
+24 VQYGSR

-45 EDLRQDAF
+45 EDLKQDAF
-53 VKIYRVIGRFR
+53 VKIYRVIGQFR

-87 WKRRRLAR
+87 GKRRRLAR
-95 QLVDVEEMENAI
+95 QLVDVEEMENVL

-182 RNQEDGASPESW
+182 RSQEEGTSPESW
-194 AGILRKMRRATALRV
+194 SRILRKMHRAAALRA
-209 SATALALLLP
+209 SAIAVALLLP
-219 ISALLLW
+219 VTSLLLW
-226 HSNRQP
+226 HSTRRP
-232 SAPTIAELTPT
+232 SAPTLAETTPT
-243 VPAEPSPAP
+243 IPDEPSPIID
-252 EEPIVIPSEA
+252 EPTAIQEDTFVIPS
-262 KESISSPVYSSV
+262 SPSV
-274 VPNNPLVIPNDSSVI
+274 VPGSPSVV
-289 PSDSP
+289 PSDSS

-304 PIDTPIDAP
+304 PSETP
-313 TQPQEARQ
+313 TSPQEPRYEPRKESRQ
-321 EPIQAPKQDPRPDSI
+321 DTHPDSI
-336 DPFLTLPEQIQRHRP
+336 DPFLTLPEQIQRQRP
-351 RVSLS
+351 RVTLG
-356 LRAGSGAARRS
+356 LRAGSGTNRRNTEVS
-367 TDVDLNST
+367 LNST

-386 IRLPDGAINAI
+386 IDPQFRPD
-397 DGIEVWNVRSN
+397 VKSN
-408 YGNAI
+408 YGNAM
-413 EWLTNNSMP
+413 EWLVNNTAP
-422 GVFKST
+422 GSYTSAVNH
-428 KDSYRH
+428 YRH

-449 SWLGVESGLEYTYLH
+449 PRVGVESGLEYTYLH
-464 STVLSEATHMDQRL
+464 STVLSEAVQMDQRL
-478 HFVGIPVRMDAR
+478 HFVGIPVRVDAR
-490 LWSRGGIDLYA
+490 LWSRDGIDLYA
-501 GLGAKAEKCIAATM
+501 GLGAKAEKCISATM
-515 GRVECEEPRL
+515 GKIECEEPRL
-525 QWSTEAFAGVQ
+525 QWSTEAFAGLQ
-536 YRIAPRTHLYF
+536 YRIAPRAHLYF

>member
-45 EDLRQDAF
+45 EDLKQDAF

-87 WKRRRLAR
+87 GKRRRLAR

-107 PDESTREEAASVP
+107 PDESNYEEAASVP

-182 RNQEDGASPESW
+182 RNEEEGTSPDSW
-194 AGILRKMRRATALRV
+194 SRILRKMRRAAALR
-209 SATALALLLP
+209 ATAIAVAILLP
-219 ISALLLW
+219 VSSLLLW
-226 HSNRQP
+226 HSSPQP
-232 SAPTIAELTPT
+232 SAPTIAEITP
-243 VPAEPSPAP
+243 AAP
-252 EEPIVIPSEA
+252 EEPTPIAEEPTVIQEDTFTPFSRPSVSLNIPSVFQ
-262 KESISSPVYSSV
+262 S
-274 VPNNPLVIPNDSSVI
+274 NPS
-289 PSDSP
+289 

-304 PIDTPIDAP
+304 SI
-313 TQPQEARQ
+313 
-321 EPIQAPKQDPRPDSI
+321 PDSTSVIPGPTRNLPPDPI
-336 DPFLTLPEQIQRHRP
+336 DPFLTLPEQIQRQRP
-351 RVSLS
+351 RISLS
-356 LRAGSGAARRS
+356 FRAGSGANRRS
-367 TDVDLNST
+367 TDVNLSST
-375 PYIAALTYMNE
+375 PYIAALTYMNQ
-386 IRLPDGAINAI
+386 IDPRFRPD
-397 DGIEVWNVRSN
+397 VRSN
-408 YGNAI
+408 YSNSI
-413 EWLTNNSMP
+413 EWLANNAVP
-422 GVFKST
+422 GSITSAVNR
-428 KDSYRH
+428 YRH

-449 SWLGVESGLEYTYLH
+449 PRMGVESGIEYTYLH
-464 STVLSEATHMDQRL
+464 STVDSEAGPLDQRL
-478 HFVGIPVRMDAR
+478 HFVGIPVRMDTR
-490 LWSRGGIDLYA
+490 LWTRNGLDLYA
-501 GLGAKAEKCIAATM
+501 GVGAKAEKCIAASM
-515 GRVECEEPRL
+515 GTVDCEEPRL
-525 QWSTEAFAGVQ
+525 QWSAGAFAGVQ
-536 YRIAPRTHLYF
+536 YRIGARAHLYF
-547 QPQISYSLTKT
+547 QPEFSYSFTKT

-563 RTETPMVFTLNAGLR
+563 RTENPIVFTLNAGLR

>member
-45 EDLRQDAF
+45 EDLKQDAF
-53 VKIYRVIGRFR
+53 VKIFRVIGRFR

-87 WKRRRLAR
+87 GKRRRLAR
-95 QLVDVEEMENAI
+95 QLVDVEEMENVI
-107 PDESTREEAASVP
+107 PDESAYEETASVP

-182 RNQEDGASPESW
+182 RNEEEGTSPDSW
-194 AGILRKMRRATALRV
+194 SRILRKMHRAAALRA
-209 SATALALLLP
+209 SAIAVALLIP
-219 ISALLLW
+219 VSSLLLW
-226 HSNRQP
+226 HSTRQP
-232 SAPTIAELTPT
+232 SAPTIAEITP
-243 VPAEPSPAP
+243 AIP
-252 EEPIVIPSEA
+252 EEPTPVLEEPTAFQEDTFLPYSRPSVSLNIPSVLQSA
-262 KESISSPVYSSV
+262 SSA
-274 VPNNPLVIPNDSSVI
+274 IPSDSSVI
-289 PSDSP
+289 PSEAS

-304 PIDTPIDAP
+304 ASVIPDLIGDLP
-313 TQPQEARQ
+313 
-321 EPIQAPKQDPRPDSI
+321 PDSI
-336 DPFLTLPEQIQRHRP
+336 DPFLTLPEQIRRQRP
-351 RVSLS
+351 RISLS
-356 LRAGSGAARRS
+356 FRAGSGTSHRNA
-367 TDVDLNST
+367 DVDLGST
-375 PYIAALTYMNE
+375 PYIEALTYMNQLE
-386 IRLPDGAINAI
+386 PQFRPD
-397 DGIEVWNVRSN
+397 VRSN
-408 YGNAI
+408 VGNAL
-413 EWLTNNSMP
+413 EWLLNNSVP
-422 GVFKST
+422 GSYTSAVNH
-428 KDSYRH
+428 YRH

-449 SWLGVESGLEYTYLH
+449 PRIGVESGIEYTYLH
-464 STVLSEATHMDQRL
+464 STVDSEAGLMDQKL
-478 HFVGIPVRMDAR
+478 HFVGIPVRMDTR
-490 LWSRGGIDLYA
+490 LWTRNGLDLYA
-501 GLGAKAEKCIAATM
+501 GIGAKAEKCVAASM
-515 GRVECEEPRL
+515 GIVDCEEPRL
-525 QWSTEAFAGVQ
+525 QWSAEAFAGVQ
-536 YRIAPRTHLYF
+536 YRIAPRAHLYF
-547 QPQISYSLTKT
+547 QPEFSYSLTKT

>member
-1 MMEEQELA
+1 MEEQELA

-87 WKRRRLAR
+87 GKRRRLAR
-95 QLVDVEEMENAI
+95 QLVDVDEMESVI

-182 RNQEDGASPESW
+182 RNQEEGASPESW

-209 SATALALLLP
+209 SATAMALLLP
-219 ISALLLW
+219 VSALLLW

-232 SAPTIAELTPT
+232 SAPPIAEVTPT
-243 VPAEPSPAP
+243 VPVEPSPVP
-252 EEPIVIPSEA
+252 EEPIAIQEDAFVPYSRPSVAQGNSYVIPS
-262 KESISSPVYSSV
+262 
-274 VPNNPLVIPNDSSVI
+274 N
-289 PSDSP
+289 SP
-294 VIPSEAKESV
+294 VIPSEAKESLSSPVV
-304 PIDTPIDAP
+304 PDDSPIVPSDTLA
-313 TQPQEARQ
+313 TSQEPRQ
-321 EPIQAPKQDPRPDSI
+321 EPKQAPKQESRPDPI
-336 DPFLTLPEQIQRHRP
+336 DPFLTLPEQIQRNRP
-351 RVSLS
+351 RISLS
-356 LRAGSGAARRS
+356 LRAGSGVARRS

-413 EWLTNNSMP
+413 EWLTNNSAP
-422 GVFKST
+422 GLFRST

-449 SWLGVESGLEYTYLH
+449 PRLGVESGLEYTYLH

-490 LWSRGGIDLYA
+490 LWSRGGIDLYV

-515 GRVECEEPRL
+515 GRIECEEPRL

>member
-24 MQYGSR
+24 IQYGSR

-53 VKIYRVIGRFR
+53 VKIYRVIGRFH

-75 SRVTINMAFDSY
+75 SRVTINLAFDSY
-87 WKRRRLAR
+87 GKRRRLAR
-95 QLVDVEEMENAI
+95 QLVDVDTVENVL
-107 PDESTREEAASVP
+107 PDESTYEEAVSVP

-149 KDIAALLGIKEKSS
+149 KDISALLGIKEKSS

-209 SATALALLLP
+209 SATALAVLLP
-219 ISALLLW
+219 VSALLLW

-232 SAPTIAELTPT
+232 SAPPIAENTPT
-243 VPAEPSPAP
+243 MPVEPTPAP
-252 EEPIVIPSEA
+252 EESIIIPEDTVIPYSRPSVA
-262 KESISSPVYSSV
+262 KS
-274 VPNNPLVIPNDSSVI
+274 DSS
-289 PSDSP
+289 

-304 PIDTPIDAP
+304 PIDTLSDTPAP
-313 TQPQEARQ
+313 LQDPRQ
-321 EPIQAPKQDPRPDSI
+321 EPKQEPKQSPKQETRPDPI
-336 DPFLTLPEQIQRHRP
+336 DPFLTLPEQIQRNRP
-351 RVSLS
+351 RISLS
-356 LRAGSGAARRS
+356 LRAGSGTARRN
-367 TDVDLNST
+367 TDVSLNST

-386 IRLPDGAINAI
+386 YYPGTTNSFDEI
-397 DGIEVWNVRSN
+397 DGMNVRSN
-408 YGNAI
+408 YGSAI
-413 EWLTNNSMP
+413 AWLANNTALD
-422 GVFKST
+422 GFRST
-428 KDSYRH
+428 TDHYRH

-449 SWLGVESGLEYTYLH
+449 PRIGVESGLEYTYLH
-464 STVLSEATHMDQRL
+464 SAVLSEAVQLDQRL
-478 HFVGIPVRMDAR
+478 HFVGIPVRVDTR
-490 LWSRGGIDLYA
+490 LWSRNGIDLYA
-501 GLGAKAEKCIAATM
+501 GLGAKAEKCISATM
-515 GRVECEEPRL
+515 GKIECEEPRL

-536 YRIAPRTHLYF
+536 YRIAPRAHLYF

-563 RTETPMVFTLNAGLR
+563 RTETPLVFTLNAGLR